1 MKLSSGVSGALN
13 DAAPLRVVSA
23 VGADAGDGPH
33 ADTRAAIGADARP
46 AARGATILSSMYADH
61 FGLKQGPF
69 SIAPDPR
76 FLFMSERHREALAH
90 LLYGLGGGGGFV
102 LLTGE
107 IGAGKT
113 TVCRCFLEQ
122 IPKNCNVAYIFNP
135 KLTVIELVRSVCDE
149 FRIPY
154 PHREP
159 GTATVTDYLEPLNAF
174 LLRMHAIGKNNVLI
188 IDEAQN
194 LSADV
199 LEQLRLMTN
208 LETSERKLL
217 QIILIGQPEL
227 RDMLARPDLQQ
238 LAQRVIARFHLEAL
252 SEAETAKYIRH
263 RLSVSGLTGISPF
276 AADTLPL
283 IHKLCGGVP
292 RRINLLCDRAMLG
305 AYAGGKAVVDRAI
318 VEKAAGEVFDAPTNA
333 VRAALAAPRRGPLIA
348 ATGMGLA
355 VGAAVVAALVWV
367 FSAAPVSVRSAVFGA
382 VGAGQDGAASSPPA
396 QPGGTLAASPGMTS
410 GAGSAVAASATASA
424 RTSAAQRPEPASAPG
439 LVALVG
445 SVAPNPS
452 AVGAVSAN
460 FASTTAATASAASSP
475 PTSLTFG
482 GATGFAALHRAE
494 SDAWRDLAALWKV
507 AVPATAGDVCAAT
520 TAQQQP
526 CFRFTT
532 TLATVR
538 QLDRPGILTLRDAS
552 GKAAYA
558 LVTGVGADSVT
569 LRVGEATMK
578 APLGV
583 LATVWQGE
591 FLTFWQAPPGYT
603 APVQKGA
610 AGPLVDRLA
619 TQLAAWSGQPAP
631 AAGAGFGTVLKARV
645 SNFQRAHG
653 LQPDGVAGPTT
664 FMQLNRLSGV
674 DEPRLLVDAS
684 KP

>member
-1 MKLSSGVSGALN
+1 MKLSSGLPNALN
-13 DAAPLRVVSA
+13 DRSSLRVVSA
-23 VGADAGDGPH
+23 VDAGPREALDPDPRE
-33 ADTRAAIGADARP
+33 ADPRRAS
-46 AARGATILSSMYADH
+46 RGATILQPMYADH
-61 FGLKQGPF
+61 FGLQQGPF

-159 GTATVTDYLEPLNAF
+159 GTATVTDYLEPLNSF

-227 RDMLARPDLQQ
+227 RDMLARSDLQQ

-252 SEAETAKYIRH
+252 SEAETLRYIRH
-263 RLSVSGLTGISPF
+263 RLSVSGLTGTSPF

-283 IHKLCGGVP
+283 IHKLCRGVP

-305 AYAGGKAVVDRAI
+305 AYAGGRTQVDQAI
-318 VEKAAGEVFDAPTNA
+318 VEKAAGEVFDAPSTT
-333 VRAALAAPRRGPLIA
+333 VRAALKAPPRGLLIA
-348 ATGMGLA
+348 ALGLGLA
-355 VGAAVVAALVWV
+355 LGAALAASYFWMSPVARDPARSLAIG
-367 FSAAPVSVRSAVFGA
+367 SAAGPGHPGSITFPPPQPGS
-382 VGAGQDGAASSPPA
+382 ASSPLQAMPV
-396 QPGGTLAASPGMTS
+396 PAASAASAAIDNALASTTAPRSAGSSAVTV
-410 GAGSAVAASATASA
+410 GSAVA
-424 RTSAAQRPEPASAPG
+424 G
-439 LVALVG
+439 V
-445 SVAPNPS
+445 
-452 AVGAVSAN
+452 
-460 FASTTAATASAASSP
+460 TAAALPPPAAASVP
-475 PTSLTFG
+475 ATGMTFG
-482 GATGFAALHRAE
+482 GATGFAALHRTE
-494 SDAWRDLAALWKV
+494 NDAWRDLAALWQV
-507 AVPATAGDVCAAT
+507 DVPAAAGDVCAAT
-520 TAQQQP
+520 AAQQRP
-526 CFRFTT
+526 CFRFTAT

-552 GKAAYA
+552 GRAAYV
-558 LVTGVGADSVT
+558 LVTGISADSVT
-569 LRVGEATMK
+569 LRVGESRMK

-583 LATVWQGE
+583 LSTVWRGE
-591 FLTFWQAPPGYT
+591 FSTLWQSPAGYT
-603 APVQKGA
+603 GPLQQGA
-610 AGPLVDRLA
+610 AGPVVDRLA
-619 TQLAAWSGQPAP
+619 TQLGAWSGQPAP
-631 AAGAGFGTVLKARV
+631 AGGAGFGPVLKARLA
-645 SNFQRAHG
+645 NFQRAQG

-664 FMQLNRLSGV
+664 FMQINRWSGI
-674 DEPRLLVDAS
+674 DEPRLLVDAG